1 MRILLAG
8 KTWTAEA
15 LTAESEK
22 FPGGPW
28 TVVCSPDA
36 AAALSA
42 VQAEGA
48 DFDAVVAEMPLAGGD
63 ALQFLE
69 VVQRDHPQTLRF
81 LSVNLTQRRTLAQS
95 ITAMHQLLPQ
105 PCPVETLKAA
115 LVRGL
120 TLRQWM
126 PGERLPEILARLQK
140 LPSPPEIYF
149 RVVRELQSPDSTLDA
164 VGALIEKDPSMS
176 AKLLRVANSAAFGL
190 AYQVTTPLEALQV
203 LGTETTKSLLLLA
216 HSFSYFENIN
226 SRDFSVEQ
234 LWRHS
239 LSVGRLAEAL
249 ARQERAEA
257 RVVSEAFTA
266 GLLHD
271 LGKLVLAAN
280 LPEDYSRAVRLG
292 REKDI
297 SLSAA
302 EAEVIGAS
310 HAEVGAALLGVW
322 GLPLDIVEAVILHHA
337 PGWMLDRAF
346 CPLSAVA
353 AANWLCHE
361 LEASGEKAAAVV
373 EATQKSLE
381 AAGWGE
387 QLPGWRE
394 LAKETITQV

>member
-8 KTWTAEA
+8 TTWPAETVA
-15 LTAESEK
+15 AESEQL
-22 FPGGPW
+22 PGGPW
-28 TVVCSPDA
+28 SVISVADA
-36 AAALSA
+36 AAA
-42 VQAEGA
+42 QAAMQQAGEA
-48 DFDAVVAEMPLAGGD
+48 FDAVITEMALAGGD
-63 ALQFLE
+63 GLQLLE
-69 VVQRDHPQTLRF
+69 AVQQQHPRTLRF
-81 LSVNLTQRRTLAQS
+81 LSADLAQRRTLAKS
-95 ITAMHQLLPQ
+95 VTAMHQLLPF
-105 PCPVETLKAA
+105 PCPADVLKTA
-115 LVRGL
+115 LVRAL

-126 PGERLPEILARLQK
+126 PSERLPEILARLHK

-164 VGALIEKDPSMS
+164 VGELIAKDPSMS

-190 AYQVTTPLEALQV
+190 QYQVTTPLEALQV

-216 HSFSYFENIN
+216 HSFSYFENLN
-226 SRDFSVEQ
+226 SRDFSVER

-249 ARQERAEA
+249 ARAEQAEA
-257 RVVSEAFTA
+257 KVVSESFTA

-280 LPEDYSRAVRLG
+280 LPEDYSRAVRLA
-292 REKDI
+292 RTE
-297 SLSAA
+297 SLSGCAA
-302 EAEVIGAS
+302 EEQVIGAS

-337 PGWMLDRAF
+337 PGWLLDRAF

-361 LEASGEKAAAVV
+361 REAAGDQAATAA
-373 EATQKSLE
+373 ETTQRSLE
-381 AAGWGE
+381 AAGWKE
-387 QLPGWRE
+387 RLPGWRQ
-394 LAKETITQV
+394 LAKEVLPQA